1 MSIDDEPISPAF
13 PLTWES
19 ELLDDTD
26 AALVVVRGELDR
38 QTAPALRDHLEWL
51 TAWVRRRI
59 VIDCAGIT
67 FADVGAHEA
76 LNAIGRLANA
86 SGCDIVLHAAGP
98 DLRRLLDLL
107 GAADGVAV
115 DRW

>member
-1 MSIDDEPISPAF
+1 MSIDDALISPAF
-13 PLTWES
+13 PLTWET

-51 TAWVRRRI
+51 TKWVRRRI
-59 VIDCAGIT
+59 VIDCVGVS

-76 LNAIGRLANA
+76 LREIGRLAGA
-86 SGCDIVLHAAGP
+86 SGRDIVLHRPGP
-98 DLRRLLDLL
+98 GLRRLLDLL
-107 GAADGVAV
+107 GTADGVAV